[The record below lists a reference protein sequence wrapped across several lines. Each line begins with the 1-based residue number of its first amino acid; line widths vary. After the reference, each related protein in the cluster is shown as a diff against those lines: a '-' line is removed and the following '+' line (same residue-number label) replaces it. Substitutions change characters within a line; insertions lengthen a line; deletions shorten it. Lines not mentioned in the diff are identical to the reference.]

1 MNKLLP
7 FAPANLWRA
16 VPSGVVR
23 KQVHVDPAKLLFGT
37 PIEAYHNGVAA
48 ENVTEGGFANCI
60 SSRVDMQG
68 YLHMPILDV
77 DRPCTPELQAE
88 FQAIFD
94 APVHWVPS
102 TNFWHVYID
111 VPPYERGYRVMSWVN
126 FTMVLAVLAN
136 EELIDK
142 GWSYYSRREEQC
154 VLRKPGLKKVL
165 NKPTW
170 STDWSCMW
178 CSKGFTSE
186 QELEEHEATCE

>member
-1 MNKLLP
+1 MSKLLP

-16 VPSGVVR
+16 VPSGAVR

-37 PIEAYHNGVAA
+37 PIEEYHNGVPATD
-48 ENVTEGGFANCI
+48 NVTEGFANCI
-60 SSRVDMQG
+60 SSRADMQG
-68 YLHMPILDV
+68 FLHMPILDV
-77 DRPCTPELQAE
+77 DRPCTPDLQDE
-88 FQAIFD
+88 FQRIFD

-136 EELIDK
+136 EGLIDQ

-178 CSKGFTSE
+178 CSKGFASE